1 MKIQIQFFK
10 LSMMACAVLVLAGC
24 AGVSKSL
31 DADQIS
37 SLRYTD
43 STVTFAPDA
52 SIWWGD
58 GERAYAASKGLPAT
72 ESETVAKTPEA
83 QAYLRGQITSKMK
96 TAMGRHL
103 SGKLTGSRPV
113 RTEVVVKNVRIA
125 SAAQRVL
132 IGGSYTV
139 QGDVNLVDARTG
151 AIIESR
157 PIFAS
162 AMAGQG
168 VVQVIAENAFAS
180 GDPIDRVIDNFAQ
193 NYQFRLLPPSAPP
206 ETR

>member
-1 MKIQIQFFK
+1 MKIRIQFFK
-10 LSMMACAVLVLAGC
+10 LSMMACALLTLAAC

-43 STVTFAPDA
+43 ATVVFAPDA

-96 TAMGRHL
+96 AAMSRHL
-103 SGKLTGSRPV
+103 SGRLTGSRPV
-113 RTEVVVKNVRIA
+113 RVEVVVKNVRIA
-125 SAAQRVL
+125 SAAQRIIL
-132 IGGSYTV
+132 GGGYTM
-139 QGDVNLVDARTG
+139 QGDINLIDARTG
-151 AIIESR
+151 VVLQSR
-157 PIFAS
+157 PAQFSS
-162 AMAGQG
+162 AVAGQG
-168 VVQVIAENAFAS
+168 VVQVLAENAIATS
-180 GDPIDRVIDNFAQ
+180 DPIDRVIDNFAEG
-193 NYQFRLLPPSAPP
+193 YQRWLIPA
-206 ETR
+206 

>member
-72 ESETVAKTPEA
+72 ESETVAKTSEA
-83 QAYLRGQITSKMK
+83 QAYMRGQITSKMK
-96 TAMGRHL
+96 AAMGRHL

-113 RTEVVVKNVRIA
+113 RIEVVVKNVTIA
-125 SAAQRVL
+125 SAAQRVI
-132 IGGSYTV
+132 IGGGYIM
-139 QGDVNLVDARTG
+139 QGDVNLIDARTG
-151 AIIESR
+151 AVLQTFVGQFS
-157 PIFAS
+157 S
-162 AMAGQG
+162 AAAGNGIAG
-168 VVQVIAENAFAS
+168 VLVENAVAT
-180 GDPIDRVIDNFAQ
+180 GEPIDRLIDNFAERYRQ
-193 NYQFRLLPPSAPP
+193 WLVPA
-206 ETR
+206 